1 MSGGS
6 KSKEQTVGYRYY
18 MGAHMILCHGPVD
31 AITEIQVGERQAWQG
46 TQNGSGRLNIYKPGL
61 FGGDRREGGISGTL
75 DIAAGE
81 STQAVNDYLAR
92 QLGQPQPAYRG
103 VLGLVLRQMYIA
115 ANNPYLKPWWV
126 RARRMP
132 KGWYPVRAAIGAAAN
147 PAHIIYECL
156 TNGEWGMGYA
166 TLRMDDASFRAAADA
181 LHAEEFGLNL
191 LWTNQTTIDGFIE
204 IVLNHI
210 GAAIRESPAT
220 GKFELKLFRNDY
232 QIPNLTTFNPN
243 NVIELHSFQRA
254 AWGETVNEIV
264 VLYKRADNFKDT
276 SISVQDLANIQAQGA
291 VVSQTKRYP
300 GITDDALAAKVAARD
315 LRQHMTP
322 LAKVRMTVNRAGW
335 QLQPGDVCK
344 LSWPPLGITDLILR
358 IGSVEGGTLRD
369 GRITITALEDI
380 FNVASTTYL
389 KPQRDKWQP
398 PSLEPAPAP
407 HQRLLEVAYYDI
419 ATTLSPTELAAIDA
433 SDSFLATLAVS
444 PGGSPY
450 GYRILTKAASARS
463 YTDRGTGLFCPN
475 AQLTAALPASVSNAT
490 VNYSEGQSLDQIE
503 VGGYAYINNEMFG
516 VQSIDRTASTVT
528 LIRGILDTVPAA
540 HALGDRIWFANGF
553 LGVDRT
559 ERTNS
564 ETVDAKL
571 LPLTGLG
578 SLPES
583 RAISARLTMT
593 GRQGRPYPPGNF
605 KINGT
610 AYPAQVSGD
619 LTITWAHR
627 SRIQQ
632 TARFITQTDGNV
644 GPEAGVTYTLQIYG
658 ETGMK
663 FKEWTGLT
671 GTSQT
676 YSVVQEELDAG
687 MKDSVGNPRVNRNL
701 TIEIFAI
708 RDNLASWQ
716 TQTMSFDRIDGRF

>member
-1 MSGGS
+1 MPGG
-6 KSKEQTVGYRYY
+6 SKEQTVGYRYY

-46 TQNGSGRLNIYKPGL
+46 TQTGSGRINIYKPGL
-61 FGGDRREGGISGTL
+61 FGGEKREGGISGAL

-81 STQAVNDYLAR
+81 KTQGVNDYLAG
-92 QLGQPQPAYRG
+92 QLGRPQPAYRG

-115 ANNPYLKPWWV
+115 SNNPYLKPWWARV
-126 RARRMP
+126 RRMP
-132 KGWYPVRAAIGAAAN
+132 KSWYPSKAAIGTAAN

-156 TNGEWGMGYA
+156 TNDEWGMGYSD
-166 TLRMDDASFRAAADA
+166 LRMNDASFRAAADT
-181 LHAEEFGLNL
+181 LHAESFGLSL
-191 LWTNQTTIDGFIE
+191 LWNNQTTIDAFIE
-204 IVLNHI
+204 IVLDHI
-210 GAAIRESPAT
+210 GAAVRESPAT
-220 GKFELKLFRNDY
+220 GKFELKLLRNDY
-232 QIPNLTTFNPN
+232 QIRNLTAFTPD

-254 AWGETVNEIV
+254 AWGEIANEIV
-264 VLYKRADNFKDT
+264 VLYKRKDNFKDA
-276 SISVQDLANIQAQGA
+276 SASVQDLANIQAQGA
-291 VVSQTKRYP
+291 VVSQTRRYP
-300 GITDDALAAKVAARD
+300 GITDDALAGKVAARD
-315 LRQHMTP
+315 LRQRIAP

-335 QLQPGDVCK
+335 QLQPGDVCR

-389 KPQRDKWQP
+389 KPQIDKWQAP
-398 PSLEPAPAP
+398 ALEPAPVP
-407 HQRLLEVAYYDI
+407 HQRLIEPAYYDL
-419 ATTLSPTELAAIDA
+419 ATSLNATELAAIDA
-433 SDSFLATLAVS
+433 TDSFLAALAAS

-463 YTDRGTGLFCPN
+463 YIDRGTGLFAPN
-475 AQLTAALPASVSNAT
+475 AQIGAALPAGVSNAT
-490 VNYSEGQSLDQIE
+490 VGYTEGQGLDQIE
-503 VGGYAYINNEMFG
+503 VGRYAYIDNEIVG
-516 VQSIDRTASTVT
+516 VQSIDRTANTVT

-540 HALGDRIWFANGF
+540 HAQGARIWFADGF
-553 LGVDRT
+553 TGIDRT
-559 ERTNS
+559 ERTTS
-564 ETVDAKL
+564 EAVDAKL
-571 LPLTGLG
+571 LTLTGLG

-583 RAISARLTMT
+583 RATSARLTMT

-605 KINGT
+605 RINGQ

-644 GPEAGVTYTLQIYG
+644 GPETGVTYTLQIYG
-658 ETGMK
+658 ESGTK

-676 YSVVQEELDAG
+676 YSVVQEEIDAG

-701 TIEIFAI
+701 TIKISAV

-716 TQTMSFDRIDGRF
+716 TQTMSFGRVDGRF

>member
-1 MSGGS
+1 MSGG
-6 KSKEQTVGYRYY
+6 SKEQTVGYRYY

-46 TQNGSGRLNIYKPGL
+46 RQTGSGQLNIYKPGL
-61 FGGDRREGGISGTL
+61 FGGEKREGGISGAL

-81 STQAVNDYLAR
+81 KTQPANDYLAR
-92 QLGQPQPAYRG
+92 QLGRPQPAYRG

-126 RARRMP
+126 RASRMP
-132 KGWYPVRAAIGAAAN
+132 KGWYAAKAAIGAAAN

-166 TLRMDDASFRAAADA
+166 AARMDDASFRLAANT
-181 LHAEEFGLNL
+181 LHSESFGLNL
-191 LWTNQTTIDGFIE
+191 LWNNQSSIDGFIE
-204 IVLNHI
+204 IVLDHI
-210 GAAIRESPAT
+210 GAAVRESPAS
-220 GKFELKLFRNDY
+220 GKFQLKLFRNDY
-232 QIPNLTTFNPN
+232 QIPDLTAFTPD

-264 VLYKRADNFKDT
+264 VLYKRGDNFKDT
-276 SISVQDLANIQAQGA
+276 STSVQDLANIQAQGA
-291 VVSQTKRYP
+291 VVSQTRRYP

-315 LRQHMTP
+315 LRQRMTP

-358 IGSVEGGTLRD
+358 IGSMEGGTLRD

-380 FNVASTTYL
+380 FNVAITTYL
-389 KPQRDKWQP
+389 KPQPDKWQP
-398 PSLEPAPAP
+398 PGLEPAPAP
-407 HQRLLEVAYYDI
+407 HQRLLETAYYDI
-419 ATTLSPTELAAIDA
+419 ATTLSPAELAAIDT

-450 GYRILTKAASARS
+450 GYRILTKSASARS
-463 YTDRGTGLFCPN
+463 YTDRGTGLFAPN
-475 AQLTAALPASVSNAT
+475 ARLEAPLTAGVSSVT
-490 VNYSEGQSLDQIE
+490 INYSDGQSLDQIE
-503 VGGYAYINNEMFG
+503 VGGYAYIENEMVG
-516 VQSIDRTASTVT
+516 VQSIDRTANTVT

-540 HALGDRIWFANGF
+540 HSQGDRIWFADGF
-553 LGVDRT
+553 MGVDRT
-559 ERTNS
+559 ERTTN
-564 ETVDAKL
+564 EAVDAKL
-571 LPLTGLG
+571 LTLTGLG

-583 RAISARLTMT
+583 RATAARLTMT

-605 KINGT
+605 KINGS

-644 GPEAGVTYTLQIYG
+644 GPETGVTYTLQIYG
-658 ETGMK
+658 ETGTK

-671 GTSQT
+671 GVSQT

-701 TIEIFAI
+701 TIKIFAV
-708 RDNLASWQ
+708 RDSLTSWQ
-716 TQTMSFDRIDGRF
+716 TQTMTFDRIDGRL

>member
-6 KSKEQTVGYRYY
+6 KSQTVGYRYY

-46 TQNGSGRLNIYKPGL
+46 TQTGSGRLNVYKPGL
-61 FGGDRREGGISGTL
+61 FGGEKREGGISGAL

-81 STQAVNDYLAR
+81 KTQPANDYLAR
-92 QLGQPQPAYRG
+92 QLGRPQPAYRG

-132 KGWYPVRAAIGAAAN
+132 KGWYAAKAAIGAAAN

-166 TLRMDDASFRAAADA
+166 AARMDDASFRLAANT
-181 LHAEEFGLNL
+181 LHSESFGLNL
-191 LWTNQTTIDGFIE
+191 LWNNQSSIDGFIE
-204 IVLNHI
+204 IVLDHI
-210 GAAIRESPAT
+210 GAAVRESPAS
-220 GKFELKLFRNDY
+220 GKFQLKLFRNDY
-232 QIPNLTTFNPN
+232 QIPDLTAFTPD

-264 VLYKRADNFKDT
+264 VLYKRGDNFKDT
-276 SISVQDLANIQAQGA
+276 STSVQDLANIQAQGA
-291 VVSQTKRYP
+291 VVSQTRRYP

-315 LRQHMTP
+315 LRQRMTP

-358 IGSVEGGTLRD
+358 IGSMEGGTLRD

-380 FNVASTTYL
+380 FNVATTTYL
-389 KPQRDKWQP
+389 KPQPDKWQP
-398 PSLEPAPAP
+398 PGLEPAPAP
-407 HQRLLEVAYYDI
+407 HQRLLETAYYDI
-419 ATTLSPTELAAIDA
+419 ATTLSPAELAAIDT
-433 SDSFLATLAVS
+433 SDSFLATLAAS

-450 GYRILTKAASARS
+450 GYRILTKSASARS
-463 YTDRGTGLFCPN
+463 YTDRGTGLFAPN
-475 AQLTAALPASVSNAT
+475 ARLEAPLTAGVSSVT
-490 VNYSEGQSLDQIE
+490 INYSDGQSLDQIE
-503 VGGYAYINNEMFG
+503 VGGYAYIENEMVG
-516 VQSIDRTASTVT
+516 VQSIDRTANTVT

-540 HALGDRIWFANGF
+540 HSQGDRIWFADGF
-553 LGVDRT
+553 MGVDRT
-559 ERTNS
+559 ERTTN
-564 ETVDAKL
+564 EAVDAKL
-571 LPLTGLG
+571 LTLTGLG

-583 RAISARLTMT
+583 RATAARLTMT

-605 KINGT
+605 KINGS

-644 GPEAGVTYTLQIYG
+644 GPETGVTYTLQIYG
-658 ETGMK
+658 ETGTK

-671 GTSQT
+671 GVSQT

-701 TIEIFAI
+701 TIKIFAV
-708 RDNLASWQ
+708 RDSLTSWQ
-716 TQTMSFDRIDGRF
+716 TQTMTFDRIDGRL

>member
-6 KSKEQTVGYRYY
+6 KKQTVGYRYY
-18 MGAHMILCHGPVD
+18 MGAHMILCHGPID

-46 TQNGSGRLNIYKPGL
+46 TQTGSGRLNIYKPGL
-61 FGGDRREGGISGTL
+61 FGGEKREGGISGAL

-81 STQAVNDYLAR
+81 KTQGVNDYLAR
-92 QLGQPQPAYRG
+92 QLGRPQPAYRG

-132 KGWYPVRAAIGAAAN
+132 KGWYPAKAAIGTSAN

-156 TNGEWGMGYA
+156 TNGEWGMGYSA
-166 TLRMDDASFRAAADA
+166 TRMDAVSFRAAANT
-181 LHAEEFGLNL
+181 LHAEGFGLNL
-191 LWTNQTTIDGFIE
+191 LWNNQTTIDAFIE
-204 IVLNHI
+204 IVLDHI
-210 GAAIRESPAT
+210 GAAVRESPAT

-232 QIPNLTTFNPN
+232 QISNLTAFSPD

-254 AWGETVNEIV
+254 AWGETANEIV
-264 VLYKRADNFKDT
+264 VLYKRADNFKDSST
-276 SISVQDLANIQAQGA
+276 SVQDLANIQAQGA

-315 LRQHMTP
+315 LRQRMTP

-344 LSWPPLGITDLILR
+344 LSWPPLGISDLILR

-380 FNVASTTYL
+380 FNVASATYL
-389 KPQRDKWQP
+389 KPQTDKWQP
-398 PSLEPAPAP
+398 PGLEPAPAP
-407 HQRLLEVAYYDI
+407 HQRLLEAAYYDI
-419 ATTLSPTELAAIDA
+419 ATTLSPSELAAIDT
-433 SDSFLATLAVS
+433 SDSFLSTLAVS
-444 PGGSPY
+444 PGGSFY
-450 GYRILTKAASARS
+450 GYRILTKTASARS
-463 YTDRGTGLFCPN
+463 YTDRGTGLFCPS
-475 AQLTAALPASVSNAT
+475 ALLDAALPAAVSNTT
-490 VNYSEGQSLDQIE
+490 VAYSDGQSLDQIE
-503 VGGYAYINNEMFG
+503 VGGYAYIDNEIVG
-516 VQSIDRTASTVT
+516 VQSIDRTAGTVT

-540 HALGDRIWFANGF
+540 HAQGVRIWFADGF
-553 LGVDRT
+553 TGVDRT
-559 ERTNS
+559 ERTTN
-564 ETVDAKL
+564 EAVDAKL
-571 LPLTGLG
+571 LTMTGLG

-605 KINGT
+605 KINGQ
-610 AYPAQVSGD
+610 AYPAQASGD

-632 TARFITQTDGNV
+632 TARFITQADGNV
-644 GPEAGVTYTLQIYG
+644 GPETGVTYTLQIYG
-658 ETGMK
+658 ETGTK

-676 YSVVQEELDAG
+676 YSVVEEEIDAG

-701 TIEIFAI
+701 TIKIFAV
-708 RDNLASWQ
+708 RETLASWQ
-716 TQTMSFDRIDGRF
+716 TQTMAFNRIDGRF